1 MTEKRVSS
9 DVIVY
14 AFSFLK
20 PGTRFSMDKMR
31 IIRIFY
37 DISQEKEFKEMLK
50 DFSFDTSRAPTI
62 WCKTVNN
69 AFDRLTMSSLLS
81 RIDLEKFEITK
92 ELTKKDASKLFDK
105 KEIELLKSIALQFA
119 RKIGAY
125 KPY

>member
-1 MTEKRVSS
+1 MPRVPS

-14 AFSFLK
+14 AFCFLK
-20 PGTRFSMDKMR
+20 PGTRFSMNKMR

-37 DISQEKEFKEMLK
+37 DISQEKEFQEMFK
-50 DFSFDTSRAPTI
+50 DFSFDTSRTTVWCDTI
-62 WCKTVNN
+62 NN
-69 AFDRLTMSSLLS
+69 AFDRLTMSGLLS

-92 ELTKKDASKLFDK
+92 ELTKKDASELFNK

>member
-1 MTEKRVSS
+1 MPRIPS

-20 PGTRFSMDKMR
+20 PGTRFSMDKTR
-31 IIRIFY
+31 IIKIFY
-37 DISQEKEFKEMLK
+37 EMSQEKEFKEIFK
-50 DFSFDTSRAPTI
+50 DFSFDTSRLPTI
-62 WCKTVNN
+62 RCETINN
-69 AFDRLTMSSLLS
+69 AFNRLMISSLLS
-81 RIDLEKFEITK
+81 RIDLEKFEITR
-92 ELTKKDASKLFDK
+92 ELTKKDASKFFNK

>member
-1 MTEKRVSS
+1 MTEKRISS
-9 DVIVY
+9 DVVVY

-20 PGTRFSMDKMR
+20 PGTRFAMDKSK

-37 DISQEKEFKEMLK
+37 EISQEKAFLNLFK
-50 DFSFDTSRAPTI
+50 DFVFDTSRAPFVWSDTI
-62 WCKTVNN
+62 GY
-69 AFDRLTMSSLLS
+69 AIDILTLSSNLS

-92 ELTKKDASKLFDK
+92 SLTEKNASKLFDK